1 MIKAITTFA
10 LAILL
15 LVAVS
20 ACKSSI
26 SADDLYGKWRYTTV
40 MKPNAVRPDSVS
52 NADLRAEAPFI
63 EFSKDGKYVIVWG
76 GALLSRGTFAVEGR
90 NIWINEVLEDGSKR
104 KFPFWVSVLTDKDI
118 TFETKG
124 ADASRVTAVKN

>member
-1 MIKAITTFA
+1 MIKTTTKFA

-15 LVAVS
+15 LFAVS

-26 SADDLYGKWRYTTV
+26 SVDDLYGKWRYTTV

-52 NADLRAEAPFI
+52 SSDLRIQVPFI
-63 EFSKDGKYVIVWG
+63 EFSKNGKYMIVWG
-76 GALLSRGTFAVEGR
+76 GSLLSHGTFSVEGR
-90 NIWINEVLEDGSKR
+90 DIWINEVLEDGSTR
-104 KFPFWVSVLTDKDI
+104 KFPFWVSKLTDKEI